1 MENPF
6 QLEDNHEITI
16 AETETPGSVFLNRL
30 GGLFQPRISQNIS
43 SVEKVFPFTG
53 TTMTCVNQNQK
64 QRSPTKSLSFNNITL
79 YLPSMEERLLRNCG
93 DISLESLLDS
103 FVKVEKVDEVTKQ
116 QSFAKLPTCLCL
128 HIQRTAFDGI
138 RAYKRREKV
147 TFPFFLHMDRFIYSK
162 QLYEKMSSSLS
173 RSQGT
178 TPVEEKRNVYSLCAV
193 ICHLGDI
200 ESGHYITYRKCLIP
214 GGKVRWFC
222 TSDAEVTQFT
232 LELVMEANPY
242 ILLYEKFTFMP
253 EKGPGMSDD
262 LQPVTKSCVRKSE
275 DS

>member
-103 FVKVEKVDEVTKQ
+103 FVKGHFMLK
-116 QSFAKLPTCLCL
+116 
-128 HIQRTAFDGI
+128 I
-138 RAYKRREKV
+138 
-147 TFPFFLHMDRFIYSK
+147 
-162 QLYEKMSSSLS
+162 
-173 RSQGT
+173 
-178 TPVEEKRNVYSLCAV
+178 
-193 ICHLGDI
+193 
-200 ESGHYITYRKCLIP
+200 SG
-214 GGKVRWFC
+214 
-222 TSDAEVTQFT
+222 S
-232 LELVMEANPY
+232 
-242 ILLYEKFTFMP
+242 
-253 EKGPGMSDD
+253 
-262 LQPVTKSCVRKSE
+262 
-275 DS
+275 

>member
-103 FVKVEKVDEVTKQ
+103 FVKGHFMLKI
-116 QSFAKLPTCLCL
+116 SGSLNIPNIFAQAGLFHLNL
-128 HIQRTAFDGI
+128 RHRN
-138 RAYKRREKV
+138 
-147 TFPFFLHMDRFIYSK
+147 
-162 QLYEKMSSSLS
+162 
-173 RSQGT
+173 
-178 TPVEEKRNVYSLCAV
+178 PV
-193 ICHLGDI
+193 
-200 ESGHYITYRKCLIP
+200 
-214 GGKVRWFC
+214 
-222 TSDAEVTQFT
+222 
-232 LELVMEANPY
+232 
-242 ILLYEKFTFMP
+242 
-253 EKGPGMSDD
+253 
-262 LQPVTKSCVRKSE
+262 KSYPARV
-275 DS
+275 